1 MNSVLVNQLA
11 GVLRIGLPAAIGYL
25 VGRGFVPAELAGAVV
40 DSIAFLG
47 AVAISGVLDWYSN
60 RGSAVVRQAAS
71 EPGVTIEV
79 RPNASQ
85 SIKDVSFDPTE
96 YSVVPI
102 K

>member
-1 MNSVLVNQLA
+1 
-11 GVLRIGLPAAIGYL
+11 
-25 VGRGFVPAELAGAVV
+25 
-40 DSIAFLG
+40 
-47 AVAISGVLDWYSN
+47 VLDWYSN